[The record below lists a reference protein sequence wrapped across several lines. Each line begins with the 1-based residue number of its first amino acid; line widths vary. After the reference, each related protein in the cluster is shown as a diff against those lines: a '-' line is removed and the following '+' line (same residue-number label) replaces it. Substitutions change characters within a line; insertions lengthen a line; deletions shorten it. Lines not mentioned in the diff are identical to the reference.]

1 MRSSHSCMR
10 YALNSPILWSLKLI
24 LNKIIYKA
32 YYFQIESHSIAVC
45 KTAVKI
51 LFKEVES
58 TDPAKVIE
66 VGSFRLQADGS
77 TRQKKVRL
85 RSCRAFVRP
94 SINTCVK
101 WYAFSYTLK
110 FRILSVLLIFKLSK
124 WINNFWTYIKQGN
137 VCTKWIFLWLSFAV
151 AES

>member
-1 MRSSHSCMR
+1 MR

-24 LNKIIYKA
+24 LNRIIYKA

-51 LFKEVES
+51 LFKEVEG

-85 RSCRAFVRP
+85 LYRSCRAFVRP

-101 WYAFSYTLK
+101 WYAFLYTLK
-110 FRILSVLLIFKLSK
+110 FRILSVLLIFKLS
-124 WINNFWTYIKQGN
+124 
-137 VCTKWIFLWLSFAV
+137 
-151 AES
+151 E